1 MDLTKEVI
9 ASFTKS
15 AKNKEINLDSNIKD
29 LGLDSLDI
37 VDLLMDMEDKYGI
50 EFENEEMASIV
61 TVGDVIK
68 AIELKI
74 K

>member
-15 AKNKEINLDSNIKD
+15 AKNKEISLDSNIKD